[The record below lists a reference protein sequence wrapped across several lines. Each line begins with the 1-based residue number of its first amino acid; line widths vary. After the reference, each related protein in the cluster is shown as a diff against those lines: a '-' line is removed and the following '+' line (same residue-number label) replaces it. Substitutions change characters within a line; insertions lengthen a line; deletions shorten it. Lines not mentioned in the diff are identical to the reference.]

1 MDTPLDSIGADGE
14 FSDINQ
20 YLLSLQV
27 NSSTFSDYG
36 FKSTS
41 FDEVNTTNQ
50 GIIRCSFSMNTK
62 NDSDF
67 LSNHIPQGYDLV
79 PVVKLSSSISNG
91 TYSSGYSILELFDVS
106 SVLNRYGKDGV
117 QAGSFSSSNRISDKY
132 SLMDSFVIPLNDE
145 NYLSALNS
153 SYIRMYVT
161 FNLKL
166 KSNVTFEQV
175 YNLFFVTDDKGTITS
190 IKKNV
195 GRTGSVHLEIKKR

>member
-1 MDTPLDSIGADGE
+1 
-14 FSDINQ
+14 
-20 YLLSLQV
+20 
-27 NSSTFSDYG
+27 
-36 FKSTS
+36 
-41 FDEVNTTNQ
+41 
-50 GIIRCSFSMNTK
+50 MNTK